1 MQVNRMNNNFNCREY
16 NASTKDLKETYLS
29 SVLDIED
36 DENLSELVPELLGID
51 SLVYETKVYYDN

>member
-1 MQVNRMNNNFNCREY
+1 MNNNFNCREY
-16 NASTKDLKETYLS
+16 NASTKDLKETYLR

-51 SLVYETKVYYDN
+51 SLIHETKVYYDN

>member
-1 MQVNRMNNNFNCREY
+1 MNTNFNCREY
-16 NASTKDLKETYLS
+16 NASPKDLKENYLS

-51 SLVYETKVYYDN
+51 SLIYETKVYYDN